1 MTDQPDPNLAD
12 YYRQAESWADDRAA
26 GSARERR
33 LGWIVAAVLGAV
45 ALCEAIALVVLL
57 PLKTSVPYTLLVDK
71 QTGYVQQLQPL
82 ERQTIAPDAAL
93 VRSFLVQYVIARE
106 GFDIDALKDS
116 YRKVA
121 LWSSGEARSQYLAGM
136 QASNPASP
144 LASLPRR
151 ALVNVEV
158 RSVNALGPDTYQV
171 RFATI
176 RTDPGGQPRQ
186 TGIWAAVIKY
196 RFSGEAMSAAD
207 RLVNPLGFQV
217 LRYDRAAELE
227 PVLALPV
234 AVPAPGTAPNLSQAP
249 LPGNLQSAPPQA
261 APSQPL
267 RLERRPGQ

>member
-1 MTDQPDPNLAD
+1 MTEQPDPKLAD

-26 GSARERR
+26 GTARERR
-33 LGWIVAAVLGAV
+33 LGWIVAAVLGAI
-45 ALCEAIALVVLL
+45 ALLEAIALVVLL
-57 PLKTSVPYTLLVDK
+57 PLKTIEPYTLLVDR
-71 QTGYVQQLQPL
+71 QTGYVQQLKPL
-82 ERQTIAPDAAL
+82 ERQTITPDAAL

-121 LWSSGEARSQYLAGM
+121 LWSSGEARSQYLSGM
-136 QASNPASP
+136 QASNPVSP
-144 LASLPRR
+144 LATLPRR
-151 ALVNVEV
+151 ALVNVEI
-158 RSVNALGPDTYQV
+158 RSVNALGADIYQV

-196 RFSGEAMSAAD
+196 HFSGEAMNAGD

-227 PVLALPV
+227 PVMVLPAETPGASLGPAASPPALPGGS
-234 AVPAPGTAPNLSQAP
+234 AQPAT
-249 LPGNLQSAPPQA
+249 PQPA
-261 APSQPL
+261 L
-267 RLERRPGQ
+267 RERKVGQ